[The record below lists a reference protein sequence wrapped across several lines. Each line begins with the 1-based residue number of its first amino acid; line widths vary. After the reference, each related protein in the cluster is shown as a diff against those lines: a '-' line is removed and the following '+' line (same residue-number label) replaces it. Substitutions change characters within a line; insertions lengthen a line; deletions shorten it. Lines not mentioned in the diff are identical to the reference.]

1 MAGLHGAGPH
11 GAGRDGG
18 LGRRAGLGPGL
29 GEDGAGRKGDGG
41 GEGQEKSGDHD
52 IDTTRD
58 LRPRLWPGT
67 GGAGSRTRIQTQVR
81 LDNRAH
87 GRMIKFGVLNEGFAP
102 VTVSFDDLDVGQV
115 LTLGAVAID
124 RRALESFCSVFA
136 PEWNLD
142 DGAPD
147 AMVYAIWSRLESET
161 SKDWLQ
167 TKRLAVDALR
177 WVRNPPVGE
186 LLRGRMTVLGKDP
199 VGEGKGIL
207 IAQHDLLDE
216 AGRLVFSCLTRS
228 VFAR

>member
-1 MAGLHGAGPH
+1 
-11 GAGRDGG
+11 
-18 LGRRAGLGPGL
+18 
-29 GEDGAGRKGDGG
+29 
-41 GEGQEKSGDHD
+41 
-52 IDTTRD
+52 
-58 LRPRLWPGT
+58 
-67 GGAGSRTRIQTQVR
+67 
-81 LDNRAH
+81 
-87 GRMIKFGVLNEGFAP
+87 MIKFGVLNEGFAP